1 MEIDCRPA
9 GPGDVEVLSGLAAR
23 AREHLGSVRG
33 GEALLDALRAGPD
46 PVSFARSGTPP
57 SGAHMVWCAAIDDVI
72 IGYCSATVE
81 TEYDDRVVLVREVW
95 VEPDAREVGAG
106 EALVSAA
113 MAWAIAEEAT
123 AIDAWALPG
132 ARELKNL
139 FERLGLTARLLT
151 VRRSL

>member
-1 MEIDCRPA
+1 MEIACRPA
-9 GPGDVEVLSGLAAR
+9 GPGDVEVLTGLTAR
-23 AREHLGSVRG
+23 ARDHLGTVRG
-33 GEALLDALRAGPD
+33 GEALLGALRAGPD
-46 PVSFARSGTPP
+46 PVSFAGSDAHP
-57 SGAHMVWCAAIDDVI
+57 SDAHMVWCAVIDDVVV
-72 IGYCSATVE
+72 GYCSATIE
-81 TEYDDRVVLVREVW
+81 RDHEDMVVLVREVW